1 MEKFYYR
8 RLEVYKNSKIL
19 IVDIHNILKEFP
31 SEEKY
36 ALCDQIHRAS
46 ISITSNIAEAFGR
59 YSDKERIRFLDIS
72 NGSLMEVSSQIDIS
86 HDLNYISDDTLEKI
100 ENQVLTRA
108 KQLAKLRTKIANNI
122 PQIPNT

>member
-1 MEKFYYR
+1 MEKYYYR

-19 IVDIHNILKEFP
+19 ILNIHKILKEFP

-59 YSDKERIRFLDIS
+59 YSDKERIHFLDIS
-72 NGSLMEVSSQIDIS
+72 NGLLMEVSSQIEIA
-86 HDLNYISDDTLEKI
+86 HDLNYISDDTLDNKD
-100 ENQVLTRA
+100 NQVLTIA
-108 KQLAKLRTKIANNI
+108 KQLAKLRNKIANNK
-122 PQIPNT
+122 PQTPNT